1 MNFNFLTYGFVLVI
15 LAVAVSIDRSDRGV
29 EGASEYLPNA
39 EVVSKSNQN
48 RQITYSA
55 SLDSRRNRNVNE
67 SLFKSDLPLSSTPI
81 FMDSYSIEFLQ
92 GDALESSIRDVLND
106 FDPESRSTA
115 LNEVYRLD
123 HNAAVN
129 LLYEVILKDKNGSV
143 VDKAVSALADIAGDR
158 SVSLVTTGLSDSDV
172 MVRSES
178 IEVLGL
184 IGEYGYSLLG
194 QVLLS
199 DPDTGLRL
207 RAMELLAADGGEAA
221 ISLIASVVD
230 DVNPEISRTAK
241 QILMDNQFS
250 TATWQAG
257 EGSNQLYSVNEELT
271 FDPENPIFYL
281 TNKSL
286 PEERIDALWRMP
298 SVDEDAVQTL
308 QVVLQQDKDLT
319 VRQEALSV
327 LESIGSETS
336 FSVITSALGD
346 DSSELRQA
354 ALESLWRNDAQ
365 DRLAIAGQVM
375 YSDPAPSVRLEAIRL
390 LARESYPAARSLL
403 SAARNDSDEQVSQ
416 YAAYLLQQDL

>member
-1 MNFNFLTYGFVLVI
+1 M
-15 LAVAVSIDRSDRGV
+15 
-29 EGASEYLPNA
+29 
-39 EVVSKSNQN
+39 
-48 RQITYSA
+48 
-55 SLDSRRNRNVNE
+55 NE